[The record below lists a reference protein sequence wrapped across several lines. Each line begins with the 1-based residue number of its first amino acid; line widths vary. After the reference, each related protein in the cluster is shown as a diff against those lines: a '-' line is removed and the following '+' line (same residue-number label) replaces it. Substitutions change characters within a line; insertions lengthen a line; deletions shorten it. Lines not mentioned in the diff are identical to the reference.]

1 MRKLFCIIL
10 IASLAWQVHAASDER
25 SGAIGEICSSAEHI
39 EALSCDFVQKVQSA
53 MLSGTM
59 ESYGRMEFTR
69 PDKLRWEYTSP
80 VSRALIINGDKAQ
93 LINEN
98 GANVL
103 DAGSNKMVKAMSA
116 MILGS
121 ISGESLAD
129 EKTFA
134 TSVDE
139 NAEQWIV
146 TMTPRRQQIRQMFAN
161 IVICFDK
168 KKHTADSITLTD
180 ASGSNTTTII
190 FSNVK
195 VIRK

>member
-1 MRKLFCIIL
+1 MRKFACIIL
-10 IASLAWQVHAASDER
+10 TAALVCNAYAQSAAQ
-25 SGAIGEICSSAEHI
+25 SAISEICSSAACI

-59 ESYGRMEFTR
+59 DSYGHMEFTQ

-80 VSRALIINGDKAQ
+80 VSRALIIDGDKAQ

-103 DAGSNKMVKAMSA
+103 DAGSNKMVKAMST

-121 ISGESLAD
+121 ISGESLND
-129 EKTFA
+129 TKTFA
-134 TSVDE
+134 TSVEE
-139 NAEQWIV
+139 NATEWV
-146 TMTPRRQQIRQMFAN
+146 VSMTPRRQHIRQMFAS

-168 KKHTADSITLTD
+168 KQHTANSITLTD
-180 ASGSNTTTII
+180 ASGSNTTKII

-195 VIRK
+195 VIQK